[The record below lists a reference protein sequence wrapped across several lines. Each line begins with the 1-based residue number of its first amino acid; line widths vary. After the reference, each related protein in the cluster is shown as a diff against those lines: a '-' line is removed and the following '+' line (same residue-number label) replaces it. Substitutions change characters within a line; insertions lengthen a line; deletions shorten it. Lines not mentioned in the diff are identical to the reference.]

1 MRRLEQA
8 CAGALLLAAVVATAA
23 AALPST
29 LQEQLS
35 KLPAPLQQQLRA
47 RAAQVQAL
55 APEQRRALQQRLA
68 AWDALPAAER
78 RELREHWQAWQAL
91 PPQQQWQL
99 RTAATAFAALPPE
112 QQQALRARFAQLD
125 GSTSRGWLLGPT
137 LGADY
142 ARLQPLLMQVPA
154 TQREPLLAVLRAM
167 TPAELDDLAT
177 LAQRTAPPQRD
188 ALRRDL
194 ISTSA
199 ANRAAWLQARLDR

>member
-1 MRRLEQA
+1 M
-8 CAGALLLAAVVATAA
+8 LLLGVVATAA

-47 RAAQVQAL
+47 RAAKLQAL
-55 APEQRRALQQRLA
+55 APEQRQALQQRLS
-68 AWDALPAAER
+68 AWDALPVAER
-78 RELREHWQAWQAL
+78 RELREHWQAWQSL
-91 PPQQQWQL
+91 PLQQQWQL

-125 GSTSRGWLLGPT
+125 GSVRRGWLLGPA

>member
-1 MRRLEQA
+1 M
-8 CAGALLLAAVVATAA
+8 LLLGVVATAA

-47 RAAQVQAL
+47 RAAKLQAL
-55 APEQRRALQQRLA
+55 APEQRQALQQRLS
-68 AWDALPAAER
+68 AWDALPVAER
-78 RELREHWQAWQAL
+78 RELREHWQAWQSL
-91 PPQQQWQL
+91 PLQQQWQL

-125 GSTSRGWLLGPT
+125 GSVRRGWLLGPA

-199 ANRAAWLQARLDR
+199 ANRAAWLRARLDR

>member
-1 MRRLEQA
+1 M
-8 CAGALLLAAVVATAA
+8 LLLGVIATAA

-47 RAAQVQAL
+47 RAAKLQAL
-55 APEQRRALQQRLA
+55 APEQRQALQQRLS
-68 AWDALPAAER
+68 AWDALPVAER
-78 RELREHWQAWQAL
+78 RELREHWQAWQSL
-91 PPQQQWQL
+91 PLQQQWQL

-125 GSTSRGWLLGPT
+125 GSVRRGWLLGPA

-199 ANRAAWLQARLDR
+199 ANRAAWLRARLDR

>member
-1 MRRLEQA
+1 MRRLEPA
-8 CAGALLLAAVVATAA
+8 CAGAMLLLGVVATAA

-47 RAAQVQAL
+47 RAAKLQAL
-55 APEQRRALQQRLA
+55 APEQRQALQQRLS
-68 AWDALPAAER
+68 AWDALPVAER
-78 RELREHWQAWQAL
+78 RELREHWQAWQSL
-91 PPQQQWQL
+91 PLQQQWQL

-125 GSTSRGWLLGPT
+125 GSVRRGWLLGPA

-199 ANRAAWLQARLDR
+199 ANRATWLRLRLDR